1 MYELLIFIIL
11 SVVLECGMGILYG
24 IGVGYDPMLVYP
36 ATIILNFVSIIFVVS
51 IIDRLLEWKKGLK
64 TWLEKRLAR
73 GQKLIDKYGWIDI
86 IMGVVILSPIQL
98 AIVGRLLCIK
108 PTRLLP
114 ALLCAIILV
123 ATAYLGIALGIFK
136 VLLA

>member
-1 MYELLIFIIL
+1 MFELVIFIIL

-24 IGVGYDPMLVYP
+24 VGVGYDPMLVYP
-36 ATIILNFVSIIFVVS
+36 ATIILNFLSIIFVIS

-64 TWLEKRLAR
+64 NWLEKRLSR
-73 GQKLIDKYGWIDI
+73 GQKLIDKYGWIGI
-86 IMGVVILSPIQL
+86 IMIQL

-114 ALLCAIILV
+114 ALFCAIVLV